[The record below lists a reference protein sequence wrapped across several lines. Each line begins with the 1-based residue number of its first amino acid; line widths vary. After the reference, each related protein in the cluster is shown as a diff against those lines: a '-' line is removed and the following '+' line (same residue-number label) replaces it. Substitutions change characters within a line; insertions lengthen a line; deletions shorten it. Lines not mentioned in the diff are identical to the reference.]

1 MMYVLKLSI
10 IVMILHNLFVGKVN
24 KDAVIISKPWKNI
37 LTKKQYFT
45 KIRRLRRTYGKHNTR
60 NKR

>member
-37 LTKKQYFT
+37 LTKKQYFE
-45 KIRRLRRTYGKHNTR
+45 KIRRLRRNGKPNTG

>member
-1 MMYVLKLSI
+1 MIYVLRLAI
-10 IVMILHNLFVGKVN
+10 TFVILHNLFVDKVN
-24 KDAVIISKPWKNI
+24 KDVVVIIKAPKNV

>member
-1 MMYVLKLSI
+1 MMYVLKLTI

-24 KDAVIISKPWKNI
+24 KDATVIIKPCKNI
-37 LTKKQYFT
+37 LTKKQYFE
-45 KIRRLRRTYGKHNTR
+45 KIRRLRRNGKPNTR